1 MTGLGVCA
9 RACHLEGMLRVSRNH
24 DVEGAKGGSLGILSC
39 ALWLGLSAC
48 AHGARPVPGA
58 ATPDLAAQLAGLE
71 QRLAERDQLVTQL
84 ESRLSLLEAE
94 QRQLRYAVA
103 EREAAPAVGLRETV
117 RIGENSPAREE
128 RAESRRHEQ
137 RPVLRLYENR
147 RNSEMPLESI
157 PEVTERLPV
166 APLPASLGLGRA
178 PEPSTDSDPYLSAID
193 LVRRRDFAAA
203 LAALGAFLR
212 DHPSDERVARAQ
224 FWRGEVLF
232 AQKQYA
238 EALGA
243 FETSLSREPRGEKAP
258 DSLLKIG
265 LCHRRLGAPDRA
277 RAAIDKLK
285 LQFPQSN
292 AARLAQAEEA

>member
-1 MTGLGVCA
+1 M
-9 RACHLEGMLRVSRNH
+9 SRNH
-24 DVEGAKGGSLGILSC
+24 DVEGAKHSSLSLFSC
-39 ALWLGLSAC
+39 AIWLGLSAC
-48 AHGARPVPGA
+48 AHGAEPAPDGNA
-58 ATPDLAAQLAGLE
+58 ADVSSQLAQFE

-94 QRQLRYAVA
+94 QRQLRFALA
-103 EREAAPAVGLRETV
+103 EREAAPLVGVRETV
-117 RIGENSPAREE
+117 RIGEASPVREE
-128 RAESRRHEQ
+128 RAESRRQEQ

-147 RNSEMPLESI
+147 RSSDAPLESI
-157 PEVTERLPV
+157 PEVSERLPV

-178 PEPSTDSDPYLSAID
+178 PEPATGSDPYLSAID

-203 LAALGAFLR
+203 LTALGAFLR
-212 DHPSDERVARAQ
+212 DHPTDERVARAQ

-232 AQKQYA
+232 AQKQYVD
-238 EALGA
+238 ALSA
-243 FETSLSREPRGEKAP
+243 FESALSREPRGEKAP

-265 LCHRRLGAPDRA
+265 LCHKRLGAPDRA
-277 RAAIDKLK
+277 RAAMDKLK